1 MAVARAGSGGEQ
13 DQFWPMPKF
22 YFSVDIDD
30 LTDLPFQEV
39 SGLEVEAD
47 NISYRHGNDPSFGTI
62 QMPGIKKSGNLILKK
77 GVFSN
82 ETLFN
87 SLISKIR
94 LNTYK
99 RMTVVIRLMDET
111 TEPRMTWEINNAFP
125 LKYSSTEMNSESSE
139 AAIESIEFSHQG
151 ISQL

>member
-1 MAVARAGSGGEQ
+1 
-13 DQFWPMPKF
+13 MPKF

-125 LKYSSTEMNSESSE
+125 LKYTSTEMNSESSE